1 MEVVVLVVF
10 FPIFVFDLFNFFV
23 ILLLDLMACLE
34 QLQENRSDV
43 N

>member
-1 MEVVVLVVF
+1 MEGVVLVVF
-10 FPIFVFDLFNFFV
+10 FPIFVFDLLNFFV

-34 QLQENRSDV
+34 QRQENRTDA